1 MYGGVI
7 KNSLFMDIYLD
18 NAAATQLDP
27 EVLASMMPYMAGL
40 CGNPSSV
47 HRYGCH
53 AKSALEQ
60 SRKKIAR
67 LFDVSPSEILFT
79 SGGTEGNNMLLRG
92 IIEAMQIAHVLT
104 SPLEHLAVRM
114 PLEALAKQGKIKLS
128 YVRVNQTGDFTLDEV
143 EQWLKGH
150 PHALVSFMQVNHE
163 IGNITDMV
171 AIGQLCREYGAFF
184 HSDTIQGIYCYP
196 SDFLSCHLALG
207 SAHKIH
213 GPKGIG
219 FVYIDANAS
228 VAPLITGGSQELNM
242 RGGTEN
248 VAYIVGMAKALEV
261 AFRDR
266 AKVVAHLL
274 AIKQHMIAL
283 LKRHMP
289 DITFNGHSESLTQS
303 SPNLLNISL
312 PNWQAHDMLVYHLDI
327 HGVAASTGSA
337 CTSGSALGSPVIA
350 ALQKGTNHAL
360 RFSFSKYTTPA
371 EVGKTVALLAELCMK

>member
-1 MYGGVI
+1 
-7 KNSLFMDIYLD
+7 MDIYLD
-18 NAAATQLDP
+18 NAATTQLDP
-27 EVLASMMPYMAGL
+27 EVLASMMPYMANL

-53 AKSALEQ
+53 AKAAIEKA
-60 SRKKIAR
+60 RKKIAR
-67 LFDVSPSEILFT
+67 LFDVTPSEILFT

-92 IIEAMQIAHVLT
+92 IIDAMHMVHVLT

-114 PLEALAKQGKIKLS
+114 PLEALAKKGKIKLS
-128 YVRVNQTGDFTLDEV
+128 YVRVNQTGDFMLDEV

-163 IGNITDMV
+163 IGNITDIV
-171 AIGQLCREYGAFF
+171 AMGQLCRKYSAFL
-184 HSDTIQGIYCYP
+184 HSDTIQGIYCCLP
-196 SDFLSCHLALG
+196 DFLSCHLALG

-219 FVYIDANAS
+219 FVYVDAQVS
-228 VAPLITGGSQELNM
+228 VTPLITGGGQELNM

-248 VAYIVGMAKALEV
+248 VAHIVGMAKALEI

-266 AKVVAHLL
+266 AKVVTHLL

-283 LKRHMP
+283 LKTHMS

-312 PNWQAHDMLVYHLDI
+312 PDWKERDMLIYNLDI
-327 HGVAASTGSA
+327 HGIAASTGSA

-350 ALQKGTNHAL
+350 ALQKGTNHAI
-360 RFSFSKYTTPA
+360 RFSFSKYTTCA
-371 EVGKTVALLAELCMK
+371 EVEKTVALLAQLYTK